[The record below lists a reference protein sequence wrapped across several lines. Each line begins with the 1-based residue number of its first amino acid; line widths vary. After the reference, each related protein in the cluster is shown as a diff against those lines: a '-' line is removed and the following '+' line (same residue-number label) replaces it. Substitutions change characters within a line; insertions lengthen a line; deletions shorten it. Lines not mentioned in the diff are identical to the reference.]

1 MKYTK
6 QLTSILLSGL
16 LFLASCTW
24 YEPDVTNLPSDK
36 LSFNYEVVGEQY
48 TLDYLVGS
56 TIKFNNTSSVDGAVT
71 WDFGDP
77 YSDQNSST
85 EHSPTHIYEVAG
97 QYTVKLSVDGEG
109 VLEQAIFI
117 SDIFPTVT
125 YSIENNELVEVLDT
139 YVGFDIVLPNPA
151 GKEEGYEWIF
161 PAGTIDENGNPIVS
175 SKERNPGK
183 VKFKNVGSQTIVLK
197 ATLDG
202 RVLEEGVLKV
212 PVAYNQAVPTL
223 YYASKA
229 GNIMAYK
236 LADNAPSDM
245 NIYPFDLGVKSG
257 NHPLNI
263 LFNDSS
269 LYVLD
274 CGKQF
279 TYIND
284 EDGNKG
290 DGRISVISKDG
301 SKVETMITN
310 SGAAFNDPF
319 YGYIE
324 SSTNTLYFS
333 DRNTGIS
340 KIDIRDRNRAMNR
353 NDFPYWVQ
361 NDRLGYY
368 STKQIV
374 YGSMNACFTKVGS
387 TWWWNKT
394 YNGAGIFR
402 FQESDIKNAAVP
414 ADGSVPAP
422 SAGQAL
428 DNMFIKS
435 LVVDESRQV
444 LYVYGGDPGYE
455 GFYSIPLDKLS
466 SIGGSR
472 TEFLKYRVA
481 ALVTDTDGASG
492 EYVGIRQLALDSR
505 DGSVYFGFRSGN
517 PAERRSGLMRYNPN
531 TMQLTTI
538 VEGVDIYGV
547 TINPNP
553 AKLF

>member
-1 MKYTK
+1 MKFTK
-6 QLTSILLSGL
+6 YLSALLCGGL
-16 LFLASCTW
+16 LTLSSCSW
-24 YEPDVTNLPSDK
+24 YEPDVTDLPSDK
-36 LSFNYEVVGEQY
+36 LAFNYEVVGDQY

-56 TIKFNNTSSVDGAVT
+56 TIKFNNTSSVNAPIT

-77 YSDQNSST
+77 YSSNNSSN

-97 QYTVKLSVDGEG
+97 QYTVKMSVQGEG
-109 VLEQAIFI
+109 TLEQAIFV

-125 YSIENNELVEVLDT
+125 FNIEGSNLVEVRNT
-139 YVGFDIVLPNPA
+139 FVGFDIVLPNPA
-151 GKEEGYEWIF
+151 EKEESYEWIF
-161 PAGTIDENGNPIVS
+161 PEGTIDEAGNPILTS
-175 SKERNPGK
+175 TERNPGK
-183 VKFKNVGSQTIVLK
+183 VKFQHVGSQTIRLK
-197 ATLDG
+197 AALDG
-202 RVLEEGVLKV
+202 RNLEEGILKV
-212 PVAYNQAVPTL
+212 PVAYNEAVPTL
-223 YYASKA
+223 YFAAKG

-245 NIYPFDLGVKSG
+245 KISPFDLGVKSG

-263 LFNDSS
+263 LYNDSS

-290 DGRISVISKDG
+290 DGRISVIAKDG
-301 SKVETMITN
+301 SKVETMLTN

-319 YGYIE
+319 YGYIDPA
-324 SSTNTLYFS
+324 TNTLYFS

-353 NDFPYWVQ
+353 ADFPFWVQ

-368 STKQIV
+368 STRQMV
-374 YGSMNACFTKVGS
+374 FGSLNACFAKVGQ
-387 TWWWNKT
+387 TWWWAKT
-394 YNGAGIFR
+394 FNGSGIFR
-402 FQESDIKNAAVP
+402 FGEGDIKNAAVP
-414 ADGSVPAP
+414 ADGSVAAP
-422 SAGQAL
+422 VAGQAL

-455 GFYSIPLDKLS
+455 GLFRIPLANLT

-472 TEFLKYRVA
+472 TELLKYRVGNLIPDAEGA
-481 ALVTDTDGASG
+481 AG
-492 EYVGIRQLALDSR
+492 EFVGICQLTLDKR
-505 DGSVYFGFRSGN
+505 DGSVYFGFRTSN
-517 PAERRSGLMRYNPN
+517 PAERRSGLMRFNPT
-531 TMQLTTI
+531 TMQLTTV

-547 TINPNP
+547 TINPTP
-553 AKLF
+553 SKLF